1 MNVWFYPLKNH
12 WNIHNQIYYIYSI
25 HLHKWNDYGFK
36 QSFGSVLWG
45 LRPATLLKKRFW
57 HRCFPVNFTKFLRK
71 PIFIE
76 HLWWLLLYGGV
87 LKSTQDYYQ
96 THKTTSLKTIHKRLI
111 YGSRK
116 MLFLF
121 AFLQITASDC
131 NVSDTDAIRI
141 TIAMKL
147 CQGILMSDWP
157 GQKFFKYLFGMK
169 LA

>member
-1 MNVWFYPLKNH
+1 MITVSSSRSEVFCEIGSFKNFAKFTVK
-12 WNIHNQIYYIYSI
+12 
-25 HLHKWNDYGFK
+25 HLCQNLFFNK
-36 QSFGSVLWG
+36 VAG

-57 HRCFPVNFTKFLRK
+57 HRCFHVNFTKFLRK

-147 CQGILMSDWP
+147 CRGILMSD
-157 GQKFFKYLFGMK
+157 
-169 LA
+169 